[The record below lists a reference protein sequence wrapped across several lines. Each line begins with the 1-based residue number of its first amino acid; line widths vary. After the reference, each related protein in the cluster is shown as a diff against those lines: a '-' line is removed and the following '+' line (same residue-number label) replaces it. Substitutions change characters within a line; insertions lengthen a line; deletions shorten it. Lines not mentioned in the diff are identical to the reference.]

1 MMNESRCKQNL
12 MKKILILALCLLLL
26 CMTACGG
33 EADTPA
39 STGATAAAP
48 TTQPVPDTTAAPV
61 SRMGESIF
69 LGSYEQDN
77 DPENGK
83 EPIEWVI
90 IGESETG
97 YWVQSKYV
105 LDFKNFHHKKEKGVC
120 WETSDIRAWLN
131 GEFYEESF
139 TNAEKAQILL
149 TTVDNSEDSELFYE
163 NEGVFSGCNSTGY
176 HQGNDT
182 QDYIYLLSDYEHRQ
196 FVYRIALEKQV
207 WSPRYTYFTSKT
219 PSTPYSYAVGI
230 ENLQGD
236 NQLDTNT
243 GLCTCLTRTLT
254 NNEICKAND
263 RSTAKDCIY
272 IFKRNS
278 TRSCCDY
285 WRQPFGIQPV
295 MWVSKDI

>member
-1 MMNESRCKQNL
+1 
-12 MKKILILALCLLLL
+12 MKKILILPLCLLLLL

-33 EADTPA
+33 EADTPT
-39 STGATAAAP
+39 STGATEAVP

-61 SRMGESIF
+61 SRIGESIF

-139 TNAEKAQILL
+139 TDAEKAQILL

-163 NEGVFSGCNSTGY
+163 NEAVFAGCKPTGY

-196 FVYRIALEKQV
+196 FVYQIAIENKA
-207 WSPRYTYFTSKT
+207 WSTNYTCFISKT
-219 PSTPYSYAVGI
+219 PSTPYSYAVGV
-230 ENLQGD
+230 ENLHSD
-236 NQLDTNT
+236 NQLNTNT
-243 GLCTCLTRTLT
+243 GLCSCLTRTLT
-254 NNEICKAND
+254 NNETCKANNW
-263 RSTAKDCIY
+263 TYAKDCVY
-272 IFKRNS
+272 VTDRDS
-278 TRSCCDY
+278 TRSRYDY